1 MEGVFSAWSGVF
13 GVPSVF
19 TRLGASPLSSLP
31 DTRTN
36 RLAIQRAKERVARK
50 SSLLAQKTAKEATSP
65 KPLDTSESPN
75 MNTPCSGVPPAH
87 GRGKGSKPREG
98 HEHEDRV
105 DGPQR
110 GDDRPNRDVHGERG
124 RREREH
130 DGYPDGR
137 EHGEQ
142 HDVEG
147 AAAGVRAGDG
157 ARDGRGLRG
166 DLRRD
171 LVDRTQVGHRF
182 GLGKAVFHAVADG
195 LVVERERLLDFGVR
209 QLAQRR
215 SSSDRNSCLV
225 IVVHLALQSH
235 RST

>member
-1 MEGVFSAWSGVF
+1 MPPSGGVAWLEGVFSAWSGVF

-19 TRLGASPLSSLP
+19 TRLGVSLPSSLP

-50 SSLLAQKTAKEATSP
+50 SSLLAQNTAKEATSP
-65 KPLDTSESPN
+65 KPLDTSERPN
-75 MNTPCSGVPPAH
+75 TEHAGQRHAPAQ
-87 GRGKGSKPREG
+87 GRGKGGKPREG

-110 GDDRPNRDVHGERG
+110 GDDRPYRDIHGERG

-171 LVDRTQVGHRF
+171 LVDRAQVCHRLGF
-182 GLGKAVFHAVADG
+182 GKTVFHAVADG

-209 QLAQRR
+209 QLAQRPFEFG
-215 SSSDRNSCLV
+215 
-225 IVVHLALQSH
+225 
-235 RST
+235 

>member
-1 MEGVFSAWSGVF
+1 MPPPRVEA
-13 GVPSVF
+13 
-19 TRLGASPLSSLP
+19 
-31 DTRTN
+31 
-36 RLAIQRAKERVARK
+36 RA
-50 SSLLAQKTAKEATSP
+50 
-65 KPLDTSESPN
+65 
-75 MNTPCSGVPPAH
+75 G
-87 GRGKGSKPREG
+87 KPREG
-98 HEHEDRV
+98 HEHKDRV

-110 GDDRPNRDVHGERG
+110 GDDRPDCHVHGERG
-124 RREREH
+124 RREGEH

-171 LVDRTQVGHRF
+171 LVDRTQACQRLGF
-182 GLGKAVFHAVADG
+182 GKAIFHAIADG

-209 QLAQRR
+209 QFTQRPFEFG
-215 SSSDRNSCLV
+215 
-225 IVVHLALQSH
+225 
-235 RST
+235 